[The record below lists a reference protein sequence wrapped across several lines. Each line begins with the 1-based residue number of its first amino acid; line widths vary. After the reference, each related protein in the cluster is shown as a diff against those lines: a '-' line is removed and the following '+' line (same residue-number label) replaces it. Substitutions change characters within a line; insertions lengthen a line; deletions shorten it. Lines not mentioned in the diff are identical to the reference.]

1 MNREKIITE
10 IQNKLTK
17 AYMLKDR
24 GKLDR
29 IISEVFDDVYSL
41 RPPITLV
48 EFLGWE
54 ENTEYKFSSYVFK
67 IKDDTLYEFNYVKN
81 IFEPSHL
88 RLCSG
93 NIDMLRIAKKRE
105 KREKIEK
112 KYFLV
117 LKKEIRKSLN
127 LLDYCIYYADL
138 DGYLLSSRASA
149 KKVSKKEFEEIK
161 KTADIFELEEV

>member
-1 MNREKIITE
+1 MN
-10 IQNKLTK
+10 N
-17 AYMLKDR
+17 
-24 GKLDR
+24 
-29 IISEVFDDVYSL
+29 
-41 RPPITLV
+41 ITLA

-54 ENTEYKFSSYVFK
+54 EDAEYKFSSYIFK
-67 IKDDTLYEFNYVKN
+67 VKDDTLYEFNYIKN
-81 IFEPSHL
+81 IFEISCL
-88 RLCSG
+88 RLLSG
-93 NIDMLRIAKKRE
+93 NIELLRKAKKR
-105 KREKIEK
+105 KIEK

-161 KTADIFELEEV
+161 KIADIFELEEV